1 METVGVKQEASQAA
15 PNPML
20 KTMMD
25 TLVLTVEPHLTRL
38 SAPPRVM
45 NAWKEF
51 CQSLEDWLSGRV

>member
-1 METVGVKQEASQAA
+1 MDTVGVKPEEKQVA

-25 TLVLTVEPHLTRL
+25 TLVVTVQPHLERL

-45 NAWKEF
+45 NAWNEF
-51 CQSLEDWLSGRV
+51 CQSLEDWLSGRL